1 MSFAELCQRVEG
13 VSGSLEK
20 VDLVAAFLKNLD
32 DDELAV
38 ASGFIMGDLFS
49 PSMDLVMG
57 GGAEHPLRGDGT
69 RLWMLD
75 GEDIRYAARYRGPG
89 TGGICGRR

>member
-49 PSMDLVMG
+49 PSLDLVMG
-57 GGAEHPLRGDGT
+57 VGPSILYEAMARAHNPFGDGKAT
-69 RLWMLD
+69 
-75 GEDIRYAARYRGPG
+75 ARIVDLLASTQAR
-89 TGGICGRR
+89 